1 MLGMGV
7 ARLAD
12 GGLELVH
19 GRCGEQVSDTETRV
33 RSDALYAG
41 DTY

>member
-1 MLGMGV
+1 MLGVGV
-7 ARLAD
+7 TRVAD

-19 GRCGEQVSDTETRV
+19 GRCGEQVSNTEARV